1 MGGASAILLQDLLLP
16 SLIPLLDDPATAA
29 GAFPIA
35 AQLVA
40 AAVTAPGSSSNGP
53 AAMEVDGGAAAA
65 ANGNGVAG
73 HTGAADVLLSKM
85 AGVLDD
91 RWAVEATCVMHKQ
104 RPRLWWQP
112 LQYLS
117 FANLGHAHTSA
128 AKVQHTP
135 WLLTAQS

>member
-1 MGGASAILLQDLLLP
+1 MGGASAILMQDVLLP

-104 RPRLWWQP
+104 SPRLGQP
-112 LQYLS
+112 LEYLS

-128 AKVQHTP
+128 AKVQHTR